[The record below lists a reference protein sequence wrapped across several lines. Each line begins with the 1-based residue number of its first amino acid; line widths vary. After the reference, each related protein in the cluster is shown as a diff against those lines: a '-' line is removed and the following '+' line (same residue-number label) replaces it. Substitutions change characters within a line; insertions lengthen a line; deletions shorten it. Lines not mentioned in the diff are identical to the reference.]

1 MNNPESRLVVEE
13 KFLWKENEVSKPEGS
28 SSLVKEV
35 VVKVFPE
42 SKSEVKQEL
51 DKFYNFETMQ
61 VRPRNGV
68 PSLVGTQ
75 STGIQVKLIS
85 NQGLS
90 SEILSYPEAGQN
102 KSSMPKLEVK
112 LSNEDLV

>member
-35 VVKVFPE
+35 VVEVFPE

-68 PSLVGTQ
+68 PSLV
-75 STGIQVKLIS
+75 ST
-85 NQGLS
+85 
-90 SEILSYPEAGQN
+90 
-102 KSSMPKLEVK
+102 KSTVVRG
-112 LSNEDLV
+112 DFGHRGDFDRF